1 MGGAAGAETG
11 TGAGVKGREQEEAA
25 RTELLTHLLTRWTVR
40 PLSYTL
46 PSPTTT
52 AEAGVQ
58 GETARSREQTE
69 VSLAIEFQFANPIYG
84 TLSAGA
90 APKVAEMMIRAFE
103 ERVKSVLEGRRDEEK
118 NGPELGGTSRMG
130 PLEGVRRG

>member
-1 MGGAAGAETG
+1 MRA
-11 TGAGVKGREQEEAA
+11 
-25 RTELLTHLLTRWTVR
+25 
-40 PLSYTL
+40 
-46 PSPTTT
+46 
-52 AEAGVQ
+52 Q

-103 ERVKSVLEGRRDEEK
+103 ERVKSVLEGKRDEEK
-118 NGPELGGTSRMG
+118 SGQGLGGTSRM
-130 PLEGVRRG
+130 EGVRRG